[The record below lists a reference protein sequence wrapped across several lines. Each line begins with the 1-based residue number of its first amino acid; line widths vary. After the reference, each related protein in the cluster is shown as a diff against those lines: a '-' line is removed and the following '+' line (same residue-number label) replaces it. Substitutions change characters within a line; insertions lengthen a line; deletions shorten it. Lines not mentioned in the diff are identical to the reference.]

1 MHRVER
7 SWTTLLLAVGDL
19 VAIAAFVLAGELRH
33 YEQATA
39 LARAPETALPF
50 VVGWAIVGTLAG
62 VYARSGR
69 ASLVD
74 AVGRTAAGWLGGA
87 VVGQVLRATPYLHG
101 EFSPA
106 FALVSLLVPG
116 GLLVAWRLVATWFV
130 VR

>member
-7 SWTTLLLAVGDL
+7 SWTTLLLAGGDL

-69 ASLVD
+69 SSLVD
-74 AVGRTAAGWLGGA
+74 AVGRTAAGWLGAA
-87 VVGQVLRATPYLHG
+87 VVGQLLRATPYLHG

-106 FALVSLLVPG
+106 FALVSVLVPG
-116 GLLVAWRLVATWFV
+116 GMLVAWRTVATWFV